1 MEYIAK
7 GDELK
12 LTPQFYMID
21 NDTIVN
27 LTDTFNIW
35 LYDKDIIFNLDTR
48 LAGHIDTFDE
58 LLVIE
63 DVNTYLQENNISN
76 ILDNS
81 ITYENYNNT
90 MLVKYNK
97 EVDDYKK
104 WKRAVIKYNINN
116 KGLSL
121 SNLITLF
128 TPETSIDKKTKFK
141 EFNKTRK
148 YLNRKIEQ
156 VLLKT
161 NKVLDVSEI
170 DSYGDNVMTISSLS
184 TNKKPFKFGSPKL
197 PIVSSDLQRY
207 LYSLTLISNMPKL
220 TESDIEYVKNLFEQN
235 EPVVF
240 TYQQVVST

>member
-1 MEYIAK
+1 MEYISR
-7 GDELK
+7 GQELK

-27 LTDTFNIW
+27 LTNSFNIW

-48 LAGHIDTFDE
+48 LAGYIDTFDE
-58 LLVIE
+58 LLAIE
-63 DVNTYLQENNISN
+63 DVNTYLQENNITN

-81 ITYENYNNT
+81 ITYENYNNI
-90 MLVKYNK
+90 MLDKYKK
-97 EVDDYKK
+97 EVDEYNK

-116 KGLSL
+116 KGLLL

-128 TPETSIDKKTKFK
+128 TPETTIDKKTKFK

-148 YLNRKIEQ
+148 FLNRKIEQ
-156 VLLKT
+156 VLLKP

-170 DSYGDNVMTISSLS
+170 DSYGDHVVTISSTS
-184 TNKKPFKFGSPKL
+184 TLKKPFKFGSPKL
-197 PIVSSDLQRY
+197 PIVSSDFQRY
-207 LYSLTLISNMPKL
+207 KYSLGLISNMPKL
-220 TESDIEYVKNLFEQN
+220 TDIDIEYVKNLFEQN

-240 TYQQVVST
+240 TYQPN